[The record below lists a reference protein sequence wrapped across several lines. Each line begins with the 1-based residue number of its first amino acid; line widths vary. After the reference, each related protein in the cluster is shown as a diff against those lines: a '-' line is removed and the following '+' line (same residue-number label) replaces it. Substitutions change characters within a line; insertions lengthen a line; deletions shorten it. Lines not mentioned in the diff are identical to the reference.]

1 MYLEDSKMKKVL
13 ALAVAMLLIPFTA
26 FGLEMMTDGDM
37 ASITGQSG
45 VAISLDNVQVYQ
57 ETGGRELWF
66 ETKLGA
72 DGSGAAAAIGLVYS
86 EGSAQYL
93 FLNKVPNP
101 AALIEGGSLLGTVSP
116 VSGPTN
122 RLLRGNYDPLAAM
135 AGEVMRQGMRLA
147 PSVLSI
153 RVAQNNAFSVFGN
166 IVPAGGPFA
175 ASSYVEI
182 GLPTL
187 EIVGVRGNQQAL
199 QIFIVGDAA
208 YPVGTNLGPIGVGSI
223 ATNGYYSVGTL
234 YTTDAGTTTTIM
246 GGRLGIAPLGSIP
259 QAATSSALDNSMGET
274 APW

>member
-1 MYLEDSKMKKVL
+1 MKKVL

-26 FGLEMMTDGDM
+26 FGLEMMSDGDM

-45 VAISLDNVQVYQ
+45 VAISVDNVQVYQ

-72 DGSGAAAAIGLVYS
+72 DGTGAAAAIGLVYS

-93 FLNKVPNP
+93 FINKVGNP
-101 AALIEGGSLLGTVSP
+101 AGLLGGGNGLRNVAGNT
-116 VSGPTN
+116 
-122 RLLRGNYDPLAAM
+122 LLRGNYDPLALM
-135 AGEVMRQGMRLA
+135 ATELLNQGMRLA

-153 RVAQNNAFSVFGN
+153 RVAQNGPTSVFGD
-166 IVPAGGPFA
+166 VLGSAYGGVVTG
-175 ASSYVEI
+175 SSYVEI

-187 EIVGVRGNQQAL
+187 EIVGVRGNAQAL

-208 YPVGTNLGPIGVGSI
+208 YAGGTNIGPIGTGGI
-223 ATNGYYSVGTL
+223 AMNGYYSVGTL

-246 GGRLGIAPLGSIP
+246 GGRVGIAPLGSIP
-259 QAATSSALDNSMGET
+259 QAATSSALDNTMGET
-274 APW
+274 APWN